1 MFTFHNLVDKV
12 WGIGKAEETLTGGDN
27 VTLDKS
33 FKLVRY
39 NRSNKINAEKP
50 GNICCCNV
58 CGRCGRYSLKP
69 RSNQIP
75 VKIITE
81 RETYQQ
87 KTSSFVF
94 VLRHFPIFC

>member
-1 MFTFHNLVDKV
+1 MGNR
-12 WGIGKAEETLTGGDN
+12 EGGGNPYRGGN

-39 NRSNKINAEKP
+39 SRSNKIDSEKP

-87 KTSSFVF
+87 KTSSFCVRLPPF
-94 VLRHFPIFC
+94 SYFL